1 MNSDNELNL
10 LDFDDDG
17 SSLVFGGGGSSFVF
31 DDDGPSLVFGGG
43 GSSPGFDDDD
53 SYLVFGEDGSFHGFG
68 GGGSFH
74 GFGGGGS
81 SPGFEDDHPFSEL
94 NDFLNPNNK
103 RKDGTDTFSDSGT
116 GAHEESSRPPK
127 RYRTRMFKNFKPS
140 FLSSSQVDQII
151 GSYRLG
157 STDIEGNVLKAIRGN
172 DIEGNADEIVCRY
185 QKDLF
190 TITLKFSIL
199 SSHPGGEVAEKKKL
213 FKQDVIICPLENE
226 WKNNRTQI
234 RFVEFSNERMIER
247 YFSVSKSENETT
259 TVFEY
264 GTGLILYHL
273 LKDVCPFFPKPEML
287 FLTTFEDTFPSIWK
301 SYKRNGYEQ
310 PFMVATEPVITF
322 ETLKADLTNIVMSGG
337 KIAALRVG
345 RILKS
350 ILLQGLLAI
359 RLLELKSFG
368 SNGLNPSHIGFVKAK
383 EEDDLSFKLNYP
395 FGAETGKGKARI
407 IDVFKDLDDDDKY
420 ILTFL
425 MNPIDEDPYST
436 WNIYENVP
444 KTIDERRSIEPTVF
458 ETEEDVENVVEDD
471 GIVYVPDVTKPRRK
485 YFLATGTKEMLHGFA
500 YAFTTLV
507 LSVSNQG
514 DYSTIL
520 RETSFTDGNSAP
532 YFLDVLRDDIR
543 KKKLDEKLAEYI
555 IEKTLLFGPS
565 KDVELSLAVEKI
577 SETFSIRKAYEDS
590 FKRLFPK
597 TSDLIYEVLWKMSR
611 WKRGRIPSAT
621 NIIKKLT
628 YTPDSHD
635 LYIAGEN
642 WIVMKKHEREDYPKY
657 DWTNLPVNG
666 GEFIGKRIPFGR
678 FQIPFTPQ
686 TVKMSKLICS
696 SLLSILP
703 QRKRNDAGKMVKTT
717 RKNEPVSP
725 IFII

>member
-1 MNSDNELNL
+1 
-10 LDFDDDG
+10 
-17 SSLVFGGGGSSFVF
+17 
-31 DDDGPSLVFGGG
+31 
-43 GSSPGFDDDD
+43 
-53 SYLVFGEDGSFHGFG
+53 
-68 GGGSFH
+68 
-74 GFGGGGS
+74 
-81 SPGFEDDHPFSEL
+81 
-94 NDFLNPNNK
+94 
-103 RKDGTDTFSDSGT
+103 
-116 GAHEESSRPPK
+116 
-127 RYRTRMFKNFKPS
+127 
-140 FLSSSQVDQII
+140 
-151 GSYRLG
+151 
-157 STDIEGNVLKAIRGN
+157 
-172 DIEGNADEIVCRY
+172 
-185 QKDLF
+185 
-190 TITLKFSIL
+190 
-199 SSHPGGEVAEKKKL
+199 
-213 FKQDVIICPLENE
+213 
-226 WKNNRTQI
+226 
-234 RFVEFSNERMIER
+234 
-247 YFSVSKSENETT
+247 
-259 TVFEY
+259 
-264 GTGLILYHL
+264 
-273 LKDVCPFFPKPEML
+273 
-287 FLTTFEDTFPSIWK
+287 
-301 SYKRNGYEQ
+301 
-310 PFMVATEPVITF
+310 MVATEPVITF
-322 ETLKADLTNIVMSGG
+322 ETLKAGLTRVVTLGG
-337 KIAALRVG
+337 KSAALRVG

-395 FGAETGKGKARI
+395 FGGETGKGKARI

-471 GIVYVPDVTKPRRK
+471 DVVLVPDVTKTRRK
-485 YFLATGTKEMLHGFA
+485 RFLATGTKEMLHGFA

-520 RETSFTDGNSAP
+520 REISFTHGKSALF
-532 YFLDVLRDDIR
+532 FLNFLRDNV
-543 KKKLDEKLAEYI
+543 KKKQTMDEKQAEYI

-565 KDVELSLAVEKI
+565 KDVKLSLAVEKI
-577 SETFSIRKAYEDS
+577 SKRFSIRKTYEDS
-590 FKRLFPK
+590 FERLFSE
-597 TSDLIYEVLWKMSR
+597 TSDLIYKVLWKMSR
-611 WKRGRIPSAT
+611 WKRRRIPTAEE
-621 NIIKKLT
+621 IIKKLT
-628 YTPDSHD
+628 YTPDAHD
-635 LYIAGEN
+635 LFIAGEN
-642 WIVMKKHEREDYPKY
+642 WIVMKKFETEDYPKY
-657 DWTNLPVNG
+657 DWTKLTVSG

-703 QRKRNDAGKMVKTT
+703 QRKRNDVGKMVKTT